1 MRHPH
6 GHDDDDD
13 VELDLDAHGNAMGPD
28 AQAFLDAVL
37 AYELSLRSRV
47 RCVVTGS
54 ARSARRS
61 LAMRARARAR
71 LRTARSATAGRA

>member
-6 GHDDDDD
+6 GHDDDVD
-13 VELDLDAHGNAMGPD
+13 LDLEVEGRANAMGPD
-28 AQAFLDAVL
+28 AQAFLDAVI
-37 AYELSLRSRV
+37 AHELSLRSRV
-47 RCVVTGS
+47 RCLVTGS

-71 LRTARSATAGRA
+71 LRTNRLGRA